1 MIKKISCVVVLTSLV
16 GGLFSSAS
24 AIPIGNN
31 VEFIPDSRSLGLG
44 IMPTDAKLDVNGQIK
59 IRGGNPQPGYV
70 LTTVGA
76 DGLATWGPL
85 EGAAIGFE
93 NVTLSG
99 ATVIGNDPA
108 NTLNIT
114 GTTTFTGAINLTNAT
129 ISGLDALTMTG
140 LLTSGSI
147 DTGTISAEAIVVS
160 TGAGTITANKINSA
174 DGSGI
179 ENLNASFINWIDPI
193 TSLPVPAPTATRAA
207 DATHA
212 DAAAALDA
220 GTNVVL
226 GDVSFENP
234 STFDGAGVTF
244 NNMGNLTAGGLA
256 SGTAVTLGNLDFVA
270 SSTFDA
276 SNITSFTWPA
286 GFSVP
291 SADTLTADATVAS
304 ATVTTLSLGTSP
316 TQSIIDTEGSIT
328 PSSSIVRIQ
337 GDGAPV
343 VLAITTDQIDAGTTD
358 GQFLILRGMHD
369 TFTVTVNHETD
380 DSNAGTTEVILNSG
394 VQFTMGKNDTLT
406 LIYDALANAWL
417 EVSRTDVLN

>member
-1 MIKKISCVVVLTSLV
+1 M
-16 GGLFSSAS
+16 
-24 AIPIGNN
+24 
-31 VEFIPDSRSLGLG
+31 
-44 IMPTDAKLDVNGQIK
+44 
-59 IRGGNPQPGYV
+59 
-70 LTTVGA
+70 
-76 DGLATWGPL
+76 
-85 EGAAIGFE
+85 
-93 NVTLSG
+93 
-99 ATVIGNDPA
+99 
-108 NTLNIT
+108 
-114 GTTTFTGAINLTNAT
+114 
-129 ISGLDALTMTG
+129 
-140 LLTSGSI
+140 
-147 DTGTISAEAIVVS
+147 
-160 TGAGTITANKINSA
+160 
-174 DGSGI
+174 
-179 ENLNASFINWIDPI
+179 
-193 TSLPVPAPTATRAA
+193 
-207 DATHA
+207 
-212 DAAAALDA
+212 
-220 GTNVVL
+220 VL

-394 VQFTMGKNDTLT
+394 VQFTMGKNDTLA